1 MRARHR
7 EEDSQLSTQQNDE
20 EFLGRAVT
28 LALDNAARGQLPFG
42 ALIVSDGAVVATGV
56 NTALRNHDPT
66 AHAEL
71 SAVRAACR
79 KLGVLQLSR
88 ATLVSSCEPC
98 AMCHAAALVAGVDR
112 IIYAAP
118 KELVPDLGV
127 PFPQIVAEMQAVWRR
142 TGSDPVDHVPTA
154 DAQEPFAQFL
164 ARRGG

>member
-1 MRARHR
+1 M
-7 EEDSQLSTQQNDE
+7 STQQNDE
-20 EFLGRAVT
+20 EVLGRAVT
-28 LALDNAARGQLPFG
+28 LALDNAVRGQLPFG

-154 DAQEPFAQFL
+154 GAQEPFAQFL

>member
-1 MRARHR
+1 M
-7 EEDSQLSTQQNDE
+7 STQRNDE

-42 ALIVSDGAVVATGV
+42 ALVVSDRSVVGTGV
-56 NTALRNHDPT
+56 NTALRDHDPT

-71 SAVRAACR
+71 AAVQAACR
-79 KLGVLQLSR
+79 NLEVLQLTR

-118 KELVPDLGV
+118 KELVPDLGI

-154 DAQEPFAQFL
+154 GAQEPFAQYL